1 MAKLSFSWF
10 AVILV
15 ILSTSSCLSIRAD
28 GPPLPT
34 GSVLTAEPSADPQQR
49 TLEGPSCPEDFQNR
63 DEIRKRIE
71 MDADGTLQVE
81 LGSNPSMPCS
91 WNAPRIDPP
100 DFLTIAEHQ
109 QEWPAEGASPQ
120 PGAPGLEV
128 YVLSLPR
135 QGKGTAAIP
144 CTCLDEEGAE
154 QEVVGMYTLIMVIEG
169 E

>member
-1 MAKLSFSWF
+1 MTKLSFSWF

-15 ILSTSSCLSIRAD
+15 LLSTPSCLAVRD
-28 GPPLPT
+28 EGRPLPT
-34 GSVLTAEPSADPQQR
+34 GSVLTAESSADPQQR

-63 DEIRKRIE
+63 YEIRERIG
-71 MDADGTLQVE
+71 MDAEGTLQVG

-91 WNAPRIDPP
+91 WNTPRIDPP
-100 DFLTIAEHQ
+100 DFLEIAEHQ
-109 QEWPAEGASPQ
+109 QKWPAEGASPQ

-128 YVLSLPR
+128 YVLSLPA

-154 QEVVGMYTLIMVIEG
+154 KAVVGIYQLMIYIEG